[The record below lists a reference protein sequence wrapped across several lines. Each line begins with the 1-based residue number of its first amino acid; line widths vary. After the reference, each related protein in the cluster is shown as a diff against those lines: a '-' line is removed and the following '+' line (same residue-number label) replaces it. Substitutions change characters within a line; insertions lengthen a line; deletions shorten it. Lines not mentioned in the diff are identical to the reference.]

1 MSLSFGKVDKF
12 PGTFTIIRYTII
24 TDPCQIISLRVKLM
38 DVFFVILPNHHMVS
52 VRTKS
57 DNSGN
62 SYNALVVNTSYA
74 TVVNVRYERIA
85 QYM

>member
-1 MSLSFGKVDKF
+1 
-12 PGTFTIIRYTII
+12 
-24 TDPCQIISLRVKLM
+24 M
-38 DVFFVILPNHHMVS
+38 DVNFVILPNHHMVS
-52 VRTKS
+52 VRTKC